1 MARPRTAKGR
11 ARETAARLAVE
22 YPGTAR
28 ELCALQHDNPYQLLV
43 ATILSAQTTDERVNQ
58 VTPALF
64 TRYPTPADL
73 AAADPAELEPLV
85 RSTGFFRSKTRSL
98 MGMARALVERHG
110 GEVPVDLDDLDALPG
125 VGRKTG
131 NVVRSV

>member
-1 MARPRTAKGR
+1 M
-11 ARETAARLAVE
+11 
-22 YPGTAR
+22 
-28 ELCALQHDNPYQLLV
+28 

-58 VTPALF
+58 VTPAVF
-64 TRYPTPADL
+64 ARYATAADL
-73 AAADPAELEPLV
+73 AAADPAELEALV

-98 MGMARALVERHG
+98 IGMARALVDRHD

-131 NVVRSV
+131 NVVRSVVIHNGVALTTAPFRRDEEASESGC